1 MLNIYFL
8 NAQMKKACLAY
19 KKIQF
24 KLYNCLENFI
34 VGFVADNNELTQIYI
49 VFSLLLHSEFTN
61 MKYAV
66 ESKT

>member
-19 KKIQF
+19 KK
-24 KLYNCLENFI
+24 KSLNCTIVWKNFI

-61 MKYAV
+61 MKYAM